1 MLLKLIS
8 KIHVFIFIYGA
19 YSAWALWEAHTQ
31 KVQESN
37 VNIEILEKRVRKLKK
52 EKNQV
57 KSFLKDIEKAKEK
70 IKLVEEEV
78 IKLQRKLPSE
88 IVDTENLSLL
98 QVIGDSL
105 NIRNIFLAPGIEDN
119 RGFYIA
125 KKYDLTATGTYLQF
139 LLLFEKLSTTEQL
152 FNVVSIDLKRSDV
165 ERRGRYQLINAKLSI
180 ESYRYNP
187 DYKEK
192 TINDEGISI

>member
-1 MLLKLIS
+1 
-8 KIHVFIFIYGA
+8 VFIFIYGA
-19 YSAWALWEAHTQ
+19 YTAWGLWEIHIQ

-37 VNIEILEKRVRKLKK
+37 VNVEILERKIIKLQK
-52 EKNQV
+52 EKKQV

-78 IKLQRKLPSE
+78 RKLQKKLPSK

-98 QVIGDSL
+98 KVIGDSL
-105 NIRNIFLAPGIEDN
+105 NIRNIFLAPGVEDN

-152 FNVVSIDLKRSDV
+152 FNVVSIDLKKSDV
-165 ERRGRYQLINAKLSI
+165 QRRGRYQLINAKLSI

-192 TINDEGISI
+192 TISTDGVNI